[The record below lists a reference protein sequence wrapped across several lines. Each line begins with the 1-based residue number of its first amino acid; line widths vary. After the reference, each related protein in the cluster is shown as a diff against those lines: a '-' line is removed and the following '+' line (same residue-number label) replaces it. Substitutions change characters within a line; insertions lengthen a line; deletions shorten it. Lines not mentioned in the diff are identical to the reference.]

1 MIRETID
8 EFYQQNFSDI
18 NDSYRKN
25 YKNNSVEVFVEPWRC
40 LNKMRV
46 QINKNLNGWFSQ
58 EFLQQNVRLFFS

>member
-1 MIRETID
+1 MITETID

-25 YKNNSVEVFVEPWRC
+25 YKNNSVGVFVEPWRC

-46 QINKNLNGWFSQ
+46 QINENLNG
-58 EFLQQNVRLFFS
+58 